1 VFNMNVA
8 KVVWDVEYV
17 AMVIHVGCKRVFQ
30 MFHLFF
36 SDVCCMCFYLD
47 VAHVLHIY
55 YICFTNML

>member
-1 VFNMNVA
+1 MFNMNVA

-36 SDVCCMCFYLD
+36 SDVCCKCFY
-47 VAHVLHIY
+47 
-55 YICFTNML
+55 